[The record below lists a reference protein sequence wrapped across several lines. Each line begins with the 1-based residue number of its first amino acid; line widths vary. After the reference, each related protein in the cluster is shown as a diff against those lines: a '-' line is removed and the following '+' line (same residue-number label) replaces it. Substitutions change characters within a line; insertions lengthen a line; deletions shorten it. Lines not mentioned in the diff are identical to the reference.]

1 MSSFNC
7 SLKPLAFNKLKSVF
21 LLHCFLFSTSVYLSQ
36 SNATTG
42 AETKTRV
49 MIRQGIKLLNLN
61 SYDEHAILQ
70 NISSNGQDSISTLIY
85 SYSISYKKDTLL
97 VVPEDVSRYR
107 YMDTINAYTESF
119 DYAKTTTITLKIPI
133 NQIESIKAKRQ
144 PLSKITGGIT
154 AVSYVALICSPFIA
168 MSKNDAVADFGVGL
182 FLVAVP
188 TIAISWSIN
197 GFYAKKRFHFD
208 RNKTHKDIWKFE

>member
-1 MSSFNC
+1 MSSVNC
-7 SLKPLAFNKLKSVF
+7 SLKPLALNKLKSPF
-21 LLHCFLFSTSVYLSQ
+21 LVYCFLFSAVLCLSQ
-36 SNATTG
+36 PKAITE
-42 AETKTRV
+42 AETKQRI
-49 MIRQGIKLLNLN
+49 MIRQGIKLVNLT

-70 NISSNGQDSISTLIY
+70 NSVSRGQDSISTLIY
-85 SYSISYKKDTLL
+85 SYSIGYKKDTLL
-97 VVPEDVSRYR
+97 VIPEDVSRYR

-154 AVSYVALICSPFIA
+154 AASYVALICSPFIA
-168 MSKNDAVADFGVGL
+168 MNKNDAVADFGVAL

-208 RNKTHKDIWKFE
+208 KSRTHKDVWKFE